1 MTAPRDC
8 SSPNAQMMSGASR
21 HRAALAFGAV
31 LCEVRRAR
39 GLSQEAV
46 ADLSGLHRTYP
57 SLLERGL
64 RTPTLDAI
72 FRIAEAL
79 RVPPETLRADTR
91 DRLRSRIDAP

>member
-1 MTAPRDC
+1 MTGPRDC
-8 SSPNAQMMSGASR
+8 SSLNASPTSAAR

-31 LCEVRRAR
+31 LREVRHAR
-39 GLSQEAV
+39 GLSQETV

-72 FRIAEAL
+72 LRIADAL
-79 RVPPETLRADTR
+79 RVPPETLIAGTR
-91 DRLRSRIDAP
+91 DRLRSTVDAS